1 MGLCGFTPL
10 FSKSWGDSNQ
20 TMIEN
25 EGRPYSTLELNGID
39 EAKDYESRKNI

>member
-1 MGLCGFTPL
+1 
-10 FSKSWGDSNQ
+10 
-20 TMIEN
+20 MIEN